1 MLKYLK
7 NLIKSNTGDSMKSF
21 ALLVSVLSGSLI
33 SICVSFSLI
42 WDVVTNGYLKT
53 DLDQLGWFILC
64 VGGFMAGG
72 GLNKAISDYRHDKT
86 NNNAIQSK

>member
-7 NLIKSNTGDSMKSF
+7 SLIKSNTGNSMKSF
-21 ALLVSVLSGSLI
+21 TLLLSVLSGVLMSV
-33 SICVSFSLI
+33 CVSFSLI
-42 WDVVTNGYLKT
+42 WDVITNGYLKT

-64 VGGFMAGG
+64 VGGFIAGG
-72 GLNKAISDYRHDKT
+72 GLNKAIADFRRGKT

>member
-1 MLKYLK
+1 MIKYLK
-7 NLIKSNTGDSMKSF
+7 SLIRSNSGNSMKSF
-21 ALLVSVLSGSLI
+21 ALLLSVLSGSLM
-33 SICVSFSLI
+33 STCVAFSLI

-72 GLNKAISDYRHDKT
+72 GLNKAIADFRRGKT
-86 NNNAIQSK
+86 KSNAIQSK

>member
-7 NLIKSNTGDSMKSF
+7 SLIKSNTGNSMKSF
-21 ALLVSVLSGSLI
+21 TLLLSVLSGVLMSV
-33 SICVSFSLI
+33 CVSFSLI
-42 WDVVTNGYLKT
+42 WDVITNGYLKT

-64 VGGFMAGG
+64 VGGFIAGG
-72 GLNKAISDYRHDKT
+72 GLNKAISDYRHNKT

>member
-7 NLIKSNTGDSMKSF
+7 SLIKSNTGNSMKSF
-21 ALLVSVLSGSLI
+21 TLLLSVLSGVLMSV
-33 SICVSFSLI
+33 CVSFSLI
-42 WDVVTNGYLKT
+42 WDVITNGYLKT

-64 VGGFMAGG
+64 VGGFIAGG
-72 GLNKAISDYRHDKT
+72 GLNKAIADFRHNKT

>member
-33 SICVSFSLI
+33 STCVSFSLI
-42 WDVVTNGYLKT
+42 WDVITNGYLKT
-53 DLDQLGWFILC
+53 DLD
-64 VGGFMAGG
+64 
-72 GLNKAISDYRHDKT
+72 
-86 NNNAIQSK
+86 